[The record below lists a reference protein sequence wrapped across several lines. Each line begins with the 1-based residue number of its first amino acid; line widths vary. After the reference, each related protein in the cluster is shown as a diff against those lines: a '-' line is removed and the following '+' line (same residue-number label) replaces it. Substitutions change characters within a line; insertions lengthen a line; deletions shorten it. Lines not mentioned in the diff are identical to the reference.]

1 MTTSSNV
8 QTFTITADMATMV
21 REGAAKERAAFG
33 SKKKGAEAIAAAGG
47 RGAMFTKEAVK
58 DKIIT
63 AETLASLQGSI
74 AAGLLTKAE
83 FTLWASGSK
92 AAKKAGKQEE
102 RNALTSEVNAYL
114 ASFRKMIE
122 TAWAKL
128 NPEAAALEAEAEAE
142 AVAVAVAVA
151 EAEAEA
157 VPEVTGAELRKRLI
171 DLIADVAASNVANRD
186 SILECLNSAEA
197 DMASW

>member
-1 MTTSSNV
+1 MTTSNV
-8 QTFTITADMATMV
+8 QAFIITSDMATLV
-21 REGAAKERAAFG
+21 REGAAKERAASG
-33 SKKKGAEAIAAAGG
+33 SKKKAAEAIAAAGG

-63 AETLASLQGSI
+63 AETLTALQGSI

-122 TAWAKL
+122 TAWVKL
-128 NPEAAALEAEAEAE
+128 NPEAAALEAAELEADDDEGDEA
-142 AVAVAVAVA
+142 A
-151 EAEAEA
+151 
-157 VPEVTGAELRKRLI
+157 PEVTGADLRKRLI
-171 DLIADVAASNVANRD
+171 DLIADVAASNVANRE

-197 DMASW
+197 DMAAW